1 MNNRDLETRLR
12 SAYRSRAGRVD
23 PIALSERVHSI
34 PATVEPERRRFW
46 HRFRSDATR
55 RVGPGGAQ
63 VRGASNM
70 LSATRIAAVVAALA
84 LGTTL
89 LAVQVGH
96 PPEASQPGATTPEET
111 VMVRGTQQ
119 WIDEIGESGDWT
131 ARWEG
136 MSDPRLDGEVTF
148 DFTSAYEASDEP
160 PDAVQSPH
168 VIWSTVTVTNDE
180 GSWHGQSIG
189 FESERGVL
197 RQIGWLE
204 GDGTYEGLIF
214 IEQFEWPESLGR
226 SDVVGILYEGELPPV
241 VLPAAA
247 AE

>member
-1 MNNRDLETRLR
+1 MRKGEVMRT
-12 SAYRSRAGRVD
+12 
-23 PIALSERVHSI
+23 AL
-34 PATVEPERRRFW
+34 ATILTLAVLCTC
-46 HRFRSDATR
+46 A
-55 RVGPGGAQ
+55 
-63 VRGASNM
+63 
-70 LSATRIAAVVAALA
+70 IAVVAQE
-84 LGTTL
+84 TE
-89 LAVQVGH
+89 
-96 PPEASQPGATTPEET
+96 PIPEET

-136 MSDPRLDGEVTF
+136 MSDPRLDGEVVF

-160 PDAVQSPH
+160 PDAVQSPQ

-180 GSWHGQSIG
+180 GSWHGRSIG

-197 RQIGWLE
+197 RQVGWLE
-204 GDGTYEGLIF
+204 GDGAYEGLTF

-226 SDVVGILYEGELPPV
+226 SDVVGILYEGELPPT
-241 VLPAAA
+241 VLPAAV